1 MALNL
6 VKKNNA
12 PELQMLKTEPG
23 LMPILKTGDLIEA
36 TLIESNGRTASFEI
50 SQAGTGILYGVELSN
65 AREILKRIKPGD
77 TVTAKVVT
85 PENEKGFI
93 ELSLAQADKQ
103 RAWQEVKELKERGEA
118 IQLKITGANAGG
130 LLAGIAGLQAFLPA
144 SQLSNEHYP
153 ENAEGN
159 RNRILEE
166 LKKFVDQELTVKII
180 NVNPRNNKLIISERE
195 IVAENVKELLKKYNP
210 GDVITGIVS
219 GVANFG
225 AFIRFV
231 DHPEVEGLIH
241 ISELSHN
248 LIDHPKEVV
257 QVSDLIKAQII
268 EIKEGR
274 VSLSRKALEAN
285 PWDKVGERF
294 KEGEVIKG
302 TVYKLNPFGAL
313 VKLDPDIAGLIHISE
328 FGSAEE
334 LTKNLIPGNS
344 YDFIIE
350 SVRPADKRIILKLKP
365 KVKKHDEPK
374 TDEAEKTET
383 GEAL

>member
-12 PELQMLKTEPG
+12 PELQMLKIEPG

-50 SQAGTGILYGVELSN
+50 PQVGTGILYGVELSN

-77 TVTAKVVT
+77 AVTAKVVT

-118 IQLKITGANAGG
+118 IQLKITGANTGG

-159 RNRILEE
+159 RSRILEE
-166 LKKFVDQELTVKII
+166 LKKFIDQELTVKII

-210 GDVITGIVS
+210 GDVVTGIVS

-231 DHPEVEGLIH
+231 DNPEIEGLIH

-257 QVSDLIKAQII
+257 QVSDLMKAQII

-274 VSLSRKALEAN
+274 VSLSGKALQPN
-285 PWDKVGERF
+285 PWDKVDERF
-294 KEGEVIKG
+294 KEGEVVKG

-313 VKLDPDIAGLIHISE
+313 IKLDPDIAGLIHISE

-334 LTKNLIPGNS
+334 LKKNLVPGNS
-344 YDFIIE
+344 YDFVIE
-350 SVRPADKRIILKLKP
+350 SVRPTDKRIILKLKTIP
-365 KVKKHDEPK
+365 RKYDEPK
-374 TDEAEKTET
+374 TDEPEKTET